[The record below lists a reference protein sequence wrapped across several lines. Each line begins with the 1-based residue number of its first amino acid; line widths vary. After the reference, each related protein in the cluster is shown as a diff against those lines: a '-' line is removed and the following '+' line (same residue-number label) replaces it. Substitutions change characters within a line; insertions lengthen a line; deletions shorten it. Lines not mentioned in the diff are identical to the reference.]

1 MLPLAL
7 DDDSSKL
14 AEVLELFS
22 NSRLPLKVDKLVKV
36 SSNANIV
43 GVTSHITSQVS
54 NAWRDKVE
62 QTTPTSHDA
71 KPTHEDGDQ
80 PEVEDKPNDLKQV
93 CQVSNILM
101 QALAI
106 VCTLFTSDTVC
117 QWIA

>member
-1 MLPLAL
+1 M
-7 DDDSSKL
+7 
-14 AEVLELFS
+14 
-22 NSRLPLKVDKLVKV
+22 
-36 SSNANIV
+36 
-43 GVTSHITSQVS
+43 
-54 NAWRDKVE
+54 E

-106 VCTLFTSDTVC
+106 VHYSPQTLYVNGLRSLAELTSSSIELFRKISELTLLPDVS
-117 QWIA
+117 A